1 MKTSIA
7 LLVASSAGSVSIL
20 NMEDTLNSEIHFGNA
35 VVSAHCKADET
46 KSLVGITTADNQQL
60 STAQHEHDFPD
71 TVKAHLTG
79 VATSCNGLLGTKPC
93 ASSAADY
100 PFRRFYCDWTGDNGH
115 QETTGPVAAQVSIE
129 DDTKATYITCPTPNA
144 QANHHVLTLAVRHTS
159 GSTTTNFNFAGEVRE
174 SICIQA
180 SCNW

>member
-93 ASSAADY
+93 ASSAAKKNSDCSKGTVGSAS
-100 PFRRFYCDWTGDNGH
+100 PCTRRIGGSSGD
-115 QETTGPVAAQVSIE
+115 A
-129 DDTKATYITCPTPNA
+129 
-144 QANHHVLTLAVRHTS
+144 
-159 GSTTTNFNFAGEVRE
+159 
-174 SICIQA
+174 
-180 SCNW
+180 